1 MKFKGL
7 FLFVFIFSVQF
18 IFSQD
23 LSLSILTIPDS
34 LTKNANSVIRFD
46 ETTVELVSQRKMI
59 VKIKKAVTV
68 LNELGDGE
76 SKIRVHYDKNR
87 KIKSLKILVYNSLGI
102 EIKKVSKKD
111 IKDYAAADG
120 ISLFNDGRLKYYNY
134 VPTSHP
140 YTIYYEYE
148 IESPNTAFI
157 TRWYPFDSY
166 NQSIQKS
173 SYTINFPNNI
183 KLKSSEKKFKEF
195 NVERKESATNFS
207 YIIYNSPAI
216 KHEEYCPSYQEIMP
230 WAMLATNKFHLEGYD
245 GEANNW
251 KEFGKWMHDKLIA
264 SRMKLPEAT
273 KLNIKNL
280 VKGVDDPIDKAKIV
294 YDYVQKKT
302 RYISVQVGIGG
313 WMPMLASDV
322 DKLSYGDCKAL
333 TNYTK
338 TLMDEVGIESYYTA
352 VYGGRNIR
360 SMENDVVSVQG
371 NHAFLYVPSKKK
383 DYWLECTS
391 QTVPFGYQGT
401 FTDDRDVLVI
411 KPEGGEI
418 KHTNIQDDKNSFQK
432 TIANYKLNNDGSIK
446 GKVKINSS
454 GIQYDDHYSL
464 ENKHEREVNKYYKSN
479 YWSYINNLIIDNYS
493 FDNNKD
499 SIIFKENVTINA
511 RDYATFSGDRMLFTL
526 NAFNRVSRV
535 PKRYRNR
542 KLPLKIS
549 RGFIDND
556 TFEITLPDNYK
567 IEAIPN
573 NVTIENKF
581 GTYEFSIKKV
591 SDTKLK
597 YSRTYLLKKGTH
609 PKEEYNAFRNFR
621 KKIAKHDKTKVVLI
635 KN

>member
-1 MKFKGL
+1 MKFKEL

-18 IFSQD
+18 LFSQD
-23 LSLSILTIPDS
+23 VSLSIPDS
-34 LTKNANSVIRFD
+34 LTKNANSVTRFD
-46 ETTVELVSQRKMI
+46 ETNIELVSQRKMI
-59 VKIKKAVTV
+59 VKIKKAITV
-68 LNELGDGE
+68 LNELGDDQ
-76 SKIRVHYDKNR
+76 SKITVHYDKNR
-87 KIKSLKILVYNSLGI
+87 KIKSLKILVYNSLGV

-120 ISLFNDGRLKYYNY
+120 ISLFNDGRVKHYRHIPISY
-134 VPTSHP
+134 P
-140 YTIYYEYE
+140 YTVYYEYE

-173 SYTINFPNNI
+173 SYTINYPNNI
-183 KLKSSEKKFKEF
+183 RVKSSEKNFKEF
-195 NVERKESATNFS
+195 NITKKENATNYS
-207 YIIYNSPAI
+207 YELNNSPAI
-216 KHEEYCPSYQEIMP
+216 KYEEYSPSHQEIMP
-230 WAMLATNKFHLEGYD
+230 SAMLAANKFHLEGYD
-245 GEANNW
+245 GEANDW
-251 KEFGKWMHDKLIA
+251 KEFGKWMHHNLIA
-264 SRMKLPEAT
+264 NRMELPESA
-273 KLNIKNL
+273 KLKIKNL
-280 VKGVDDPIDKAKIV
+280 VKGIDDPIDKAKIV
-294 YDYVQKKT
+294 YDFVQKKT

-338 TLMDEVGIESYYTA
+338 ALMDEVGIESYYTA

-411 KPEGGEI
+411 KPDGGEI
-418 KHTNIQDDKNSFQK
+418 MHTNIQDDKNSFQK
-432 TIANYKLNNDGSIK
+432 TIANYKMNDDGSII
-446 GKVKINSS
+446 GQVNINSS
-454 GIQYDDHYSL
+454 GIQYEDHYRI
-464 ENKHEREVNKYYKSN
+464 EKIAEREINKYYKSN
-479 YWSYINNLIIDNYS
+479 YWSYINNLIIDNYH

-499 SIIFKENVTINA
+499 SVVFEENVTIKA
-511 RDYATFSGDRMLFTL
+511 RDYATFSGERMLFTI

-549 RGFIDND
+549 RGFIDVD
-556 TFEITLPDNYK
+556 EFVISLPEKYN
-567 IEAIPN
+567 IEALAN
-573 NVTIENKF
+573 NIIIKNKF
-581 GTYEFSIKKV
+581 GEYSFSIEKI
-591 SDTKLK
+591 SEHKLK
-597 YSRTYLLKKGTH
+597 YYRTFFLKKGTH
-609 PKEEYNAFRNFR
+609 PKEEYKAYRNFR
-621 KKIAKHDKTKVVLI
+621 KQIAKHDKTKVVLI
-635 KN
+635 KK

>member
-7 FLFVFIFSVQF
+7 LLFIFIFSVQF

-23 LSLSILTIPDS
+23 LSLSSLNIPDS
-34 LTKNANSVIRFD
+34 LTKNANSVTRFD
-46 ETTVELVSQRKMI
+46 ETNIELVSQRKMI
-59 VKIKKAVTV
+59 VKINKAITI
-68 LNELGDGE
+68 LNELGDDQ
-76 SKIRVHYDKNR
+76 SKITVHYDKNR
-87 KIKSLKILVYNSLGI
+87 KIKSLKIIIYNSFGVA
-102 EIKKVSKKD
+102 IKKVSRKD

-120 ISLFNDGRLKYYNY
+120 ISLFNDGRIKHYRH
-134 VPTSHP
+134 VPISYP
-140 YTIYYEYE
+140 YTIHYEYE
-148 IESPNTAFI
+148 IESSNTAFI

-173 SYTINFPNNI
+173 SYTINYPNSI
-183 KLKSSEKKFKEF
+183 KLKTSEKKFTEF
-195 NVERKESATNFS
+195 NIIKKENTINYS
-207 YIIYNSPAI
+207 YQLNNSPAI
-216 KHEEYCPSYQEIMP
+216 KYEEYSPAHQEIMP
-230 WAMLATNKFHLEGYD
+230 SAMLATNKFHLEGYD
-245 GEANNW
+245 GEANDW
-251 KEFGKWMHDKLIA
+251 KEFGKWMYDNLI
-264 SRMKLPEAT
+264 SKRMELPEST
-273 KLNIKNL
+273 KLKIKNL
-280 VKGVDDPIDKAKIV
+280 VKGIDDPIDKAKIV
-294 YDYVQKKT
+294 YDFVQKKT

-338 TLMDEVGIESYYTA
+338 ALMDEVGIESYYTA

-411 KPEGGEI
+411 KPDGGEI

-432 TIANYKLNNDGSIK
+432 TIANYKMNNDGSMLAQ
-446 GKVKINSS
+446 VKINSS
-454 GIQYDDHYSL
+454 GIQYDDHYRL
-464 ENKHEREVNKYYKSN
+464 EKKPEREVNKYYKSN
-479 YWSYINNLIIDNYS
+479 YWSYINNLIIDNYH

-499 SIIFKENVTINA
+499 SVVFKENVSITA
-511 RDYATFSGDRMLFTL
+511 RDYATFSGDRMLFTI

-549 RGFIDND
+549 RGFIDTD
-556 TFEITLPDNYK
+556 EFEILLPEGYK
-567 IEAIPN
+567 IEALADNI
-573 NVTIENKF
+573 TIENKF
-581 GTYEFSIKKV
+581 GEYNFSIEKISKN
-591 SDTKLK
+591 KLK
-597 YSRTYLLKKGTH
+597 YYRTFFLKKGTH
-609 PKEEYNAFRNFR
+609 PKEEYKTYRNFR
-621 KKIAKHDKTKVVLI
+621 KQIAKHDKTKIVLI
-635 KN
+635 KK